1 MFSTNNKNKING
13 RRKMLFAFFVG
24 LVFAVVSIF
33 PSSAFGALNK
43 QINYQGKLTDTDNLA
58 VPNASYNMEFK
69 LYTSLGALVWTETR
83 TGGNRVPVSNGLFSV
98 MLGEVSSIDT
108 IDFNQTLYL
117 GVNIG
122 GSGVTPTWDGEMS
135 PRKILGVV
143 PAALEAEHAINA
155 DVSTNIAGGN
165 STTELG
171 SIPYQ
176 SDTDT
181 TSFVSPNLSTTKKFL
196 RMTGTGTNG
205 AQPAWDTL
213 TNDDIPSA
221 LSGKTYEGLTLVSN
235 PTGFSISGGTTSKTL
250 TINNSLTLEGT
261 DGATLDIGDGG
272 TLGTAAFMDAS
283 SIPDVS
289 NLVPYTGATQG
300 VNLNDKPISNIASL
314 QTNDP
319 VTIGENTTYDPF
331 MIVPSAKGANP
342 FIGTLTTAD
351 LTTTRGWTLPDAS
364 GVIALLTDIP
374 STANFVPYTGAIQAI
389 NLNDKPLTNVSQF
402 QTNDVAIIGDDT
414 YDPIRIAPIAKGTA
428 SYT

>member
-1 MFSTNNKNKING
+1 MFSINNKNKING

-98 MLGEVSSIDT
+98 MLGEVSSIDS

-289 NLVPYTGATQG
+289 NLVPYTGAVYPVDLNNKTLTNVAQLG
-300 VNLNDKPISNIASL
+300 VNALASVGQIA
-314 QTNDP
+314 THDVIN
-319 VTIGENTTYDPF
+319 
-331 MIVPSAKGANP
+331 IVPATKGSEAKT
-342 FIGTLTTAD
+342 GTLTTAD
-351 LTTTRGWTLPDAS
+351 LTAARGWTLPNAT
-364 GVIALLTDIP
+364 GTIALLTDIP
-374 STANFVPYTGAIQAI
+374 STANFVPYTGATQPI
-389 NLNDKPLTNVSQF
+389 NLNDKSISNIHTPNQR
-402 QTNDVAIIGDDT
+402 
-414 YDPIRIAPIAKGTA
+414 P
-428 SYT
+428 SYHRRKHHL